1 MGDANMTTYRSLE
14 DIRTRR
20 EAILKDIQ
28 ADNKQIKTL
37 WESLFHKAD
46 TSTALTPSRKFS
58 TLMNVG
64 AGFFDAAILGWKLY
78 RKFGNK
84 SSSRKTRRW

>member
-84 SSSRKTRRW
+84 SSLRKKRRW

>member
-1 MGDANMTTYRSLE
+1 MTTYRSLE

-46 TSTALTPSRKFS
+46 TSTAPRANS
-58 TLMNVG
+58 VP
-64 AGFFDAAILGWKLY
+64 
-78 RKFGNK
+78 
-84 SSSRKTRRW
+84 